1 MINDDLEIQYAPG
14 EIEQLVGDNAPT
26 GNTTGTN
33 PLSIDKRLP
42 KASQVMLA
50 SYLSN
55 NMTLTEAMESV
66 TEDIAN
72 SSSKELERWESEW
85 TPLIRSIVVA
95 EIINSKVED
104 NPLIPSAFRAE
115 YLNSD
120 ESSFTNNLEYIDH
133 DGDDRTTKKLGIRKA
148 NASIAKRQSLR
159 GEKGMMA
166 MLNQL
171 SVVTP
176 GTVRLFDSMLSIVH
190 DPISLDEL
198 MVLDDTLTDGKDTI
212 GKFTG
217 GVGLTM
223 PEVYTNRTLWEFLL
237 GYVRGCS
244 VAGVDCGT
252 SEGIYK
258 LLSLIKIT
266 DFVSI
271 YASYLAGIHPNGAPI
286 NVVCNHPDEDGVPC
300 ASIGVMRIDFK
311 ECLYHNARRL
321 TTEQLKYLATA
332 SSRSNRT
339 ESEVKAMQDSIKNA
353 HDTFEIEYPVNDET
367 VTVRFE
373 LQNPSALSFIETS
386 ESWIDDMVEMISQ
399 RQGSRYVGISRRSRL
414 AQQLLQSRTRMHLP
428 FFKSITFTNNDN
440 CCSDTKG
447 IDLFLRTASKDPVVV
462 EAIEKGLDKFLE
474 HMGITVSAIPATP
487 CGTCGELSAVDVD
500 ARSSSLIPVDLV
512 ATFFTLH
519 LPSMSSAQEAVQ
531 TMVRQQQQAITNYQ
545 QAQK

>member
-1 MINDDLEIQYAPG
+1 MITDDSEVQYAPG
-14 EIEQLVGDNAPT
+14 EIEQLVGDNAPA
-26 GNTTGTN
+26 GNITGTN
-33 PLSIDKRLP
+33 PLSSDKRLP
-42 KASQVMLA
+42 KAAQVMLA
-50 SYLSN
+50 THLSN
-55 NMTLTEAMESV
+55 NMTLAEAMESV
-66 TEDIAN
+66 TEEI
-72 SSSKELERWESEW
+72 STTSSKDLDRWEREW

-95 EIINSKVED
+95 EIINSNVTD
-104 NPLIPSAFRAE
+104 NPLIPSLFRSL

-120 ESSFTNNLEYIDH
+120 ESSFTNNLEYVNH
-133 DGDDRTTKKLGIRKA
+133 DGEERSTKKLGIGKA
-148 NASIAKRQSLR
+148 RVAISKRQSLR

-190 DPISLDEL
+190 DPIGLDEL

-223 PEVYTNRTLWEFLL
+223 PEVHTNRTLWEFLL

-252 SEGIYK
+252 NEGIYK

-286 NVVCNHPDEDGVPC
+286 NVVCNHPDEDGTPC

-321 TTEQLKYLATA
+321 TSEQLKFIASA
-332 SSRSNRT
+332 SSRSLRT
-339 ESEVKAMQDSIKNA
+339 EAEVKAMQDSIKNA
-353 HDTFEIEYPVNDET
+353 HDSFEIEYPVGDET

-373 LQNPSALSFIETS
+373 LQNPSALSFIETA
-386 ESWIDDMVEMISQ
+386 ESWIEDMVGMISQ
-399 RQGSRYVGISRRSRL
+399 RQGSRYVGVSRRSRL
-414 AQQLLQSRTRMHLP
+414 AQQLLQSRSRMHLP
-428 FFKSITFTNNDN
+428 FFKSITFTNNEN
-440 CCSDTKG
+440 CCSDSKG
-447 IDLFLRTASKDPVVV
+447 IDLFLREASKDPVVI
-462 EAIEKGLDKFLE
+462 EAIEAGLDKFLE

-487 CGTCGELSAVDVD
+487 CETCGEISTMDVD
-500 ARSSSLIPVDLV
+500 ARGTSLIPVDLV